1 METESIVFA
10 VAAAAAIWGFAQ
22 IIIVVTQS
30 DKKKLKQRLVRD
42 SDIVPD
48 SDAARSSVVL
58 ARENENIPRSL
69 ANIVFFQNLN
79 RKLLQAFPDTKL
91 SKFLMIIALMG
102 GMSMVIVL
110 GITESVGLGMMA
122 GAGAGFL
129 PIVFMNNRRG
139 SRQKRLSMQLPEA
152 LDFLTRV
159 LRAGHSLSTG
169 LQMMGDELPDPI
181 SSEFRRAYAQHSLGQ
196 SLEDSMREMAKRI
209 ESSDFA
215 FFVTAVLIQRQTGGD
230 LSEVLQNISG
240 MVRQRIRL
248 ISHVK
253 AITAEG
259 RLTSYVLVGFPA
271 VLYGI
276 SYSLNPDYAGQ
287 LIRNDV
293 GRMMLMGAVALQV
306 VGFICIRKI
315 VNVKV

>member
-1 METESIVFA
+1 
-10 VAAAAAIWGFAQ
+10 
-22 IIIVVTQS
+22 
-30 DKKKLKQRLVRD
+30 
-42 SDIVPD
+42 
-48 SDAARSSVVL
+48 
-58 ARENENIPRSL
+58 
-69 ANIVFFQNLN
+69 
-79 RKLLQAFPDTKL
+79 
-91 SKFLMIIALMG
+91 
-102 GMSMVIVL
+102 
-110 GITESVGLGMMA
+110 MA
-122 GAGAGFL
+122 GVGVGIL
-129 PIVFMNNRRG
+129 PILYMNNRRG

-181 SSEFRRAYAQHSLGQ
+181 ASEFRRAYAQHSLGQ

-259 RLTSYVLVGFPA
+259 RLTSYVLVDSPRCCTRFLFAQPGLRGTA
-271 VLYGI
+271 H
-276 SYSLNPDYAGQ
+276 Q
-287 LIRNDV
+287 E
-293 GRMMLMGAVALQV
+293 
-306 VGFICIRKI
+306 
-315 VNVKV
+315 